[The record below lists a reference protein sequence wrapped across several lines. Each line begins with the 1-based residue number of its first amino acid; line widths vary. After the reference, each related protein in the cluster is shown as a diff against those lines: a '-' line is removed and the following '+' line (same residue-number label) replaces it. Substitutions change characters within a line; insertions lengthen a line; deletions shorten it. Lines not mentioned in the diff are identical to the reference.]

1 MHSTIIEIR
10 DHKAPVSEWTTE
22 SSFEDNGDMMDYCVL
37 ANEKERTEDIERFL
51 EIFKDLFTKGNE
63 PDSKIGRAHV

>member
-22 SSFEDNGDMMDYCVL
+22 SSFEDNGDMMDY
-37 ANEKERTEDIERFL
+37 
-51 EIFKDLFTKGNE
+51 
-63 PDSKIGRAHV
+63 